1 VTDGPDSRESG
12 FTLIEVMISLALFA
26 LISMAGI
33 AVVDA
38 VVGVEE
44 RTAGRLER
52 LGKFQRT
59 MFLLSRDLEQISAGS
74 LEQIEGGIR
83 FQRQGASVYDPPRTL
98 GFALRG
104 DGLFRLAAA
113 EQLLIDKV
121 AGVEWS
127 FFFPGRGWQKAL
139 PTDPNA
145 PEYPSALAVEILLDE
160 TANPSGSLRR
170 VVELPTPPAPTQP
183 APAPVMPAAPAPVQ

>member
-1 VTDGPDSRESG
+1 
-12 FTLIEVMISLALFA
+12 
-26 LISMAGI
+26 
-33 AVVDA
+33 
-38 VVGVEE
+38 
-44 RTAGRLER
+44 
-52 LGKFQRT
+52 

-98 GFALRG
+98 GFAFRG

-139 PTDPNA
+139 QTDPNR
-145 PEYPSALAVEILLDE
+145 PEYPSALAVEIMLDE
-160 TANPSGSLRR
+160 SANPSGSLRR
-170 VVELPTPPAPTQP
+170 VVELPTPPAPTPLAP
-183 APAPVMPAAPAPVQ
+183 APAAPAPAAPAPVQ

>member
-1 VTDGPDSRESG
+1 VTYPPEHKESG

-33 AVVDA
+33 ALIDA
-38 VVGVEE
+38 VVRVEE
-44 RTAGRLER
+44 GTAGRLDR
-52 LGKFQRT
+52 LGQLQRT

-104 DGLFRLAAA
+104 DSLFRLAGA
-113 EQLLIDKV
+113 EQLLIDRV
-121 AGVEWS
+121 TGVTWS
-127 FFFPGRGWQKAL
+127 FFFPGRGWQNAL
-139 PTDPNA
+139 QTDPNR
-145 PEYPSALAVEILLDE
+145 PEQPSALAVDIVLDD
-160 TANPSGSLRR
+160 TGKPSGSLRR
-170 VVELPTPPAPTQP
+170 VVELPTPPAPARVL
-183 APAPVMPAAPAPVQ
+183 APAQVQ

>member
-1 VTDGPDSRESG
+1 VTAAPDGKESG

-26 LISMAGI
+26 LVSMAGI
-33 AVVDA
+33 ALVDA
-38 VVGVEE
+38 IVGVEE

-59 MFLLSRDLEQISAGS
+59 MFLLSRDLEQISVGS

-98 GFALRG
+98 GYALRG
-104 DGLFRLAAA
+104 DSLVRLAGAD
-113 EQLLIDKV
+113 QLLIDRV

-127 FFFPGRGWQKAL
+127 FFFPGRGWQAAL
-139 PTDPNA
+139 QTDPNR
-145 PEYPSALAVEILLDE
+145 PEQPSALAVDILLDE

-170 VVELPTPPAPTQP
+170 VVELPTPPAP
-183 APAPVMPAAPAPVQ
+183 AAPAPAATPAPAQ